1 MHDGSIAQVED
12 VIEYYNRGGNA
23 NPQLDHELHA
33 LHLTNEDKRAL
44 VLFLKALNGQSL
56 SLIN

>member
-1 MHDGSIAQVED
+1 MHDGSIERVED

-23 NPQLDHELHA
+23 NPHLDPELHT
-33 LHLTNEDKRAL
+33 LRLTSEDKRAL